1 MKGEAECCIS
11 NAPFRFW
18 GIITVF
24 LGGLLF
30 SVGGEMDVAKTKK
43 GAHLAPPYVVYLR
56 FLAPFERA
64 NELLRLHPKV
74 LGLEP

>member
-24 LGGLLF
+24 LGGVLLF
-30 SVGGEMDVAKTKK
+30 SVEGEMDVAKTKK
-43 GAHLAPPYVVYLR
+43 GAHLAPFMWFICV
-56 FLAPFERA
+56 F
-64 NELLRLHPKV
+64 
-74 LGLEP
+74 